1 MFGAESAPFTETGR
15 SFFRIDRDAGVNMMK
30 ITRRQWMAAFVVTA
44 AAAAFTAQ
52 VTATRAAPEPEDEPI
67 LAFTTM
73 RGSVPHV
80 DINDNLSAGAPWVIN
95 NAFGVLNVDG
105 DINILVHGLVLAN
118 GGTNPV
124 HNFRA
129 VVSCTTVDNGV
140 PKIVNITTGAFP
152 ADAHGNC
159 TIHDQVTLPNPCF
172 APIVFVGPAPQGVVR
187 NTEIDGGPWFAVTG
201 N

>member
-1 MFGAESAPFTETGR
+1 MFGAESAPFYRNGPI
-15 SFFRIDRDAGVNMMK
+15 FFRIEHDAGVNQMK

-52 VTATRAAPEPEDEPI
+52 VTATRAAPELEDEPI
-67 LAFTTM
+67 LAFATM

-95 NAFGVLNVDG
+95 NADGVLSVDG
-105 DINILVHGLVLAN
+105 DINILVQGLVLAN
-118 GGTNPV
+118 GRTNPV

-129 VVSCTTVDNGV
+129 VVSCTTVVNGV
-140 PKIVNITTGAFP
+140 QEIVNITTGAFP
-152 ADAHGNC
+152 ADVRGNC

-187 NTEIDGGPWFAVTG
+187 NTEIEGGTWFAVTG